1 MRVKSPFKTVYNLLV
16 HKAPLEAQLIVTRR
30 CNLSCGY
37 CTEYDNVSPAIDL
50 PILKE
55 RIDALHRLRVV
66 NISMLGG
73 EPLMHPQI
81 SEIVEYSNRGSQVS
95 VTTNAFL
102 INEAMINGL
111 NDAGLQNME
120 VSVDSLKADPT
131 TYIQKTLRT
140 IRPKLELLKKHA
152 KFDVHVNVVLCE
164 RTKDTFKETLA
175 ELDKFKVRVAIDLY
189 HDDKG
194 MVDIKGDDYLK
205 LWDHHYNEGKPFTYL
220 EYEYGKGLLSGNYQN
235 WKCRA
240 GARMLYV
247 DEFGKV
253 QYCSAQ
259 RGRLNIP
266 VTEYTE
272 ADMARESQTY
282 KGCEAGCSIMCGF
295 RDSEIDNDPKSVIA
309 SLYKAYRKGV
319 FTKPKEIGRSWI
331 SQMARRREVPMESSA
346 LALPSKMRSRL
357 LIE

>member
-1 MRVKSPFKTVYNLLV
+1 MKVKSPAKSLYNLLV
-16 HKAPLEAQLIVTRR
+16 HKSPLEAQLIVTRR

-37 CTEYDNVSPAIDL
+37 CTEYDNFSEYINLD
-50 PILKE
+50 ILKE

-81 SEIVEYSNRGSQVS
+81 ADIVEYANRKAQAS

-102 INEAMINGL
+102 VNEVMIQKL
-111 NDAGLQNME
+111 NEAGLQNME
-120 VSVDSLKADPT
+120 VSVDGLKADPT
-131 TYIQKTLRT
+131 AYIQKTLRT
-140 IRPKLELLKKHA
+140 IRAKLELLKKHA

-164 RTKDTFKETLA
+164 KTKDTFKETLT
-175 ELDKFKVRVAIDLY
+175 ELEKFKVRVAIDLY

-194 MVDIKGDDYLK
+194 MVDIRGEEFIR
-205 LWDHHYNEGKPFTYL
+205 LWDYHYGEGKPFTFL
-220 EYEYGKGLLSGNYQN
+220 EYDYGKGLLSGDYKK

-272 ADMARESQTY
+272 DDLRRESKTY
-282 KGCEAGCSIMCGF
+282 KGCESGCSIMCGF
-295 RDSEIDNDPKSVIA
+295 RDSEIDNNPVNVVS
-309 SLYKAYRKGV
+309 SLFKAYRHGV
-319 FTKPKEIGRSWI
+319 F
-331 SQMARRREVPMESSA
+331 Q
-346 LALPSKMRSRL
+346 
-357 LIE
+357 

>member
-1 MRVKSPFKTVYNLLV
+1 MKVKSPLRSAYNLLR

-37 CTEYDNVSPAIDL
+37 CTEYDNYSP
-50 PILKE
+50 PIPLETLKE
-55 RIDALHRLRVV
+55 RIDALHRLRVI

-81 SEIVEYSNRGSQVS
+81 VEIVAYSNTKSQVS
-95 VTTNAFL
+95 ITTNGYQLTQAV
-102 INEAMINGL
+102 IEKL

-120 VSVDSLKADPT
+120 VSVDALNADT
-131 TYIQKTLRT
+131 TGYIQKTLKT
-140 IRPKLELLKKHA
+140 IAPKLELLKKHA

-164 RTKDTFKETLA
+164 NTKGTFKLTLQ
-175 ELDKFKVRVAIDLY
+175 ELEKYNVRVAIDLY

-194 MVDIKGDDYLK
+194 MVDIQGDDYVK
-205 LWDHHYNEGKPFTYL
+205 LWDHHYREGKPFTFM
-220 EYEYGKGLLSGNYQN
+220 EYEYGRKLLQGEKPD

-259 RGRLNIP
+259 RDRLNVP
-266 VTEYTE
+266 VTEYTSE
-272 ADMARESQTY
+272 HVRQEGKTY
-282 KGCEAGCSIMCGF
+282 KGCEGGCSIMCGF
-295 RDSEIDNDPKSVIA
+295 RDSEIDNNFWNVLG
-309 SLYKAYRKGV
+309 SLRKAYKHGV
-319 FTKPKEIGRSWI
+319 FENRTADHSEIS
-331 SQMARRREVPMESSA
+331 P
-346 LALPSKMRSRL
+346 
-357 LIE
+357 